1 MQKPPIIDAE
11 IIEEES
17 DARAVR
23 RGVGREVAE
32 SAAGVV
38 DAAANI
44 LAFLDPEG
52 GEKLRERAR
61 TVRDFG
67 EAATQTVDLAKATA
81 VRVQGAVLQVETSVH
96 KFKDAYQ
103 KLDKM
108 MSIPRSG
115 TLRRR

>member
-11 IIEEES
+11 IIEEET

-52 GEKLRERAR
+52 GEKLRERAQV
-61 TVRDFG
+61 VRNFG
-67 EAATQTVDLAKATA
+67 EAASQTVDIAKTTA
-81 VRVQGAVLQVETSVH
+81 VKVQGAVLQVESSVG
-96 KFKDAYQ
+96 KFKDAYK
-103 KLDKM
+103 KLDKLM
-108 MSIPRSG
+108 NVPRSG
-115 TLRRR
+115 SMRRR